1 MVEVPQSPHLDRG
14 MDVLEVEQGQVPVIR
29 KCEGRS
35 NRQCPSPT
43 DLWVSPWYCSGRFP
57 RTSEQQPQCLA
68 PVAEVPVSTQHQA
81 PTIQAEQKTVELPQF
96 LHLDRVAVEAVVL
109 QRPG

>member
-35 NRQCPSPT
+35 NRQCPSST
-43 DLWVSPWYCSGRFP
+43 DLWVSPWYCSGRSP
-57 RTSEQQPQCLA
+57 RPSDQQPQCLD
-68 PVAEVPVSTQHQA
+68 PVAEVPVSAQHQA